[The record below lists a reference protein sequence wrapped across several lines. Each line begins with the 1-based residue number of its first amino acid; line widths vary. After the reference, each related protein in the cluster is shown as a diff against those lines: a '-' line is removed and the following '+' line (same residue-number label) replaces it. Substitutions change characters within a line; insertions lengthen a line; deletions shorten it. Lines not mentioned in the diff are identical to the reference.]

1 MYIKELTNKEFN
13 EFADS
18 YNLYS
23 IYQTSEYGFVMNNQK
38 YTSVLLGMIDDNN
51 KIVAASLILIEKTAM
66 FKYAYAPKGYLIDY
80 NDKFLVEE
88 FTKLIKDYLN
98 KKKIMAIKINPMIIK
113 SSTDYNTNIEYDN
126 EQSDTQLKFLKSLG
140 YYHLGFNNLFEAF
153 KPRFE
158 AIIDISK
165 PINNIFE
172 NMKDDLKEKIKY
184 SDDCGVRVIKGKDEE
199 IGYLYEEIK
208 NVYPM
213 GKKYFE
219 DLLYFFKNRDLIDYH
234 YTKLDTNV
242 YLRYVQMKYQTQ
254 IDICSELNS
263 KLFENIGKDNEE
275 IINQKI
281 IEENKLNELK
291 NELVYATN
299 LLRENPEGVITST
312 CVTTKYKDEVY
323 LFIDCYNKDFK
334 RFNPKH
340 LMLWKLIELYNK
352 QGYKRFNL
360 GGITNPKVDNK
371 KYNNLNEFKLSF
383 NARSI
388 EYIGD
393 LELIT
398 NNTYYTLYRN
408 SKPIRVIFK
417 KK

>member
-13 EFADS
+13 DFATS
-18 YNLYS
+18 YSSYS
-23 IYQTSEYGFVMNNQK
+23 IYQTSEYGFIMNNQK
-38 YTSVLLGMIDDNN
+38 YTSLVLGMIDND

-66 FKYAYAPKGYLIDY
+66 FKYAYAPKGFLINY
-80 NDKFLVEE
+80 SDKYLVEE
-88 FTKLIKDYLN
+88 FTKLIKEYLN
-98 KKKIMAIKINPMIIK
+98 KKKVMAIKINPMIIK
-113 SSTDYNTNIEYDN
+113 SSTDYINNVSYNN
-126 EQSDTQLKFLKSLG
+126 EAFNDQMNFLKGLG

-165 PINNIFE
+165 PINEIYKSFTNG
-172 NMKDDLKEKIKY
+172 LKEKIKY
-184 SDDCGVRVIKGKDEE
+184 ADDCGIRVVKGKPEE
-199 IGYLYEEIK
+199 IDYLYEEIK

-213 GKKYFE
+213 NKKYFE
-219 DLLYFFKNRDLIDYH
+219 DILYFFKDRDLVDYH
-234 YTKLDTNV
+234 YTKLDTNE
-242 YLRYVQMKYQTQ
+242 YLRNVQTRYQTQ
-254 IDICSELNS
+254 IDICGELNS

-275 IINQKI
+275 IISKKI
-281 IEENKLNELK
+281 IEENKLNEIK

-299 LLRENPEGVITST
+299 LLKENPNGIITST
-312 CVTTKYKDEVY
+312 CITTKYKDEVY

-340 LMLWKLIELYNK
+340 LMIWKLIELYNK
-352 QGYKRFNL
+352 QGFKRFNL
-360 GGITNPKVDNK
+360 GGITNPSVDNK

-383 NARSI
+383 NARCI

-408 SKPIRVIFK
+408 SKPIRVILNRK
-417 KK
+417 